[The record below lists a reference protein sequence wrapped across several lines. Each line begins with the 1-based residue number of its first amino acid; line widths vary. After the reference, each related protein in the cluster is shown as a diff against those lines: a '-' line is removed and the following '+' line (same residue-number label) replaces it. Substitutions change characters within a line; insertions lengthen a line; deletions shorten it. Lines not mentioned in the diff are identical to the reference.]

1 MQVRVVT
8 DVSMGIGRGLQDLG
22 RFLDDCEHRGE
33 PVERVDVVAVG
44 RADDGGLRAE
54 LELTLSVGQAST
66 ASLCDPQV
74 CPDGTVRFALEST
87 TRLLPAADHDVSVEP
102 TGTALDD
109 GGVTVRFAAT
119 VPGTVEPAADGE
131 DATVSGD
138 GATVANDDAASSGID
153 ASGTP
158 ASAAADRSGK
168 REHVSGERVDA
179 SGKGGSTADGDTV
192 GTRTDGDVD
201 GNGDG
206 DAELESAGASE
217 RDVPPFKNP
226 DLLAEVYDSC
236 ETFAEMADTLE
247 MDVTA
252 ETVRRYM
259 IDYDIHEPSTYQT
272 SEPAGAAAA
281 DGQVV
286 LSDGIGLP
294 EEVTAEDLIETVERS
309 NTIYEVKQD
318 IDIDRDDALEMLQ
331 DLNLLDLVVGRLAT
345 EGERDITR
353 EDIVDRLREASA
365 VQ

>member
-1 MQVRVVT
+1 
-8 DVSMGIGRGLQDLG
+8 MGIGRGFQELG
-22 RFLDDCEHRGE
+22 RFLDDCERRGE
-33 PVERVDVVAVG
+33 SVERVDVVEVAD
-44 RADDGGLRAE
+44 ADDGELRAE
-54 LELTLSVGQAST
+54 LELTFSIGRETV

-87 TRLLPAADHDVSVEP
+87 TQLVPVADHDVSVEP
-102 TGTALDD
+102 TETPLDGDGDGDDTAIVRFVATVLGTAGSTVNGEGAAVSSDD
-109 GGVTVRFAAT
+109 PAVTGTAGATGGV
-119 VPGTVEPAADGE
+119 D
-131 DATVSGD
+131 
-138 GATVANDDAASSGID
+138 ASSTTVT
-153 ASGTP
+153 S
-158 ASAAADRSGK
+158 AADRSGSTGL
-168 REHVSGERVDA
+168 VSKESAD
-179 SGKGGSTADGDTV
+179 SGQEGTSDGDS
-192 GTRTDGDVD
+192 GTI
-201 GNGDG
+201 GNGT
-206 DAELESAGASE
+206 DADEESNVETSE
-217 RDVPPFKNP
+217 RDVPPFKDP

-259 IDYDIHEPSTYQT
+259 IDYDIHEPNTYQT
-272 SEPAGAAAA
+272 SDGPAGPTA
-281 DGQVV
+281 DEGQVV

-294 EEVTAEDLIETVERS
+294 DEVTADDLIETVERS

-353 EDIVDRLREASA
+353 DDIVDRLREASA

>member
-1 MQVRVVT
+1 
-8 DVSMGIGRGLQDLG
+8 MGIGRGFQELG
-22 RFLDDCEHRGE
+22 RFLDDCERRGE
-33 PVERVDVVAVG
+33 PVERVDVVKVAG
-44 RADDGGLRAE
+44 ADDGGLRAE
-54 LELTLSVGQAST
+54 LELTLSVGQDGV

-87 TRLLPAADHDVSVEP
+87 TQLVPAADHDVSVEP
-102 TGTALDD
+102 TGTALED
-109 GGVTVRFAAT
+109 GDGTATVRFAAT
-119 VPGTVEPAADGE
+119 VPSTAGSAVNGEGVTISSDDPAVTG
-131 DATVSGD
+131 
-138 GATVANDDAASSGID
+138 DAAGGGVD
-153 ASGTP
+153 TGNTPTP
-158 ASAAADRSGK
+158 ATSAADRSGSTGL
-168 REHVSGERVDA
+168 VSKESAD
-179 SGKGGSTADGDTV
+179 SGQGGTGDGDSDTV
-192 GTRTDGDVD
+192 GNGTDAD
-201 GNGDG
+201 
-206 DAELESAGASE
+206 EESNVGTSE

-259 IDYDIHEPSTYQT
+259 IDYDIHEPNTYQT
-272 SEPAGAAAA
+272 SDGPAGATA
-281 DGQVV
+281 DEGQVV

-294 EEVTAEDLIETVERS
+294 DEVTADDLIETVERS

>member
-1 MQVRVVT
+1 MQVPVVP
-8 DVSMGIGRGLQDLG
+8 DVSMGIGRGFQELG
-22 RFLDDCEHRGE
+22 RFLDDCERGGE
-33 PVERVDVVAVG
+33 PVERVDVVEVTG
-44 RADDGGLRAE
+44 GDDGELRAE
-54 LELTLSVGQAST
+54 LELTLSVSEGGV

-87 TRLLPAADHDVSVEP
+87 TGLVPAADHDVSVEP
-102 TGTALDD
+102 TGPALGGD
-109 GGVTVRFAAT
+109 GAATVRFAAT
-119 VPGTVEPAADGE
+119 VSGAGGPAVNGE
-131 DATVSGD
+131 DATVDSD
-138 GATVANDDAASSGID
+138 GATSGLDATSTPGTAETD
-153 ASGTP
+153 PPERSGTDP
-158 ASAAADRSGK
+158 
-168 REHVSGERVDA
+168 GERSDA
-179 SGKGGSTADGDTV
+179 GRDGTGTDGRAGTSDARDTL
-192 GTRTDGDVD
+192 GERTDA
-201 GNGDG
+201 
-206 DAELESAGASE
+206 DADEESETVGASE
-217 RDVPPFKNP
+217 RDVPPFKDP
-226 DLLAEVYDSC
+226 DLLAEVYDAC

-259 IDYDIHEPSTYQT
+259 IDYDIHEPNTYQT
-272 SEPAGAAAA
+272 SDGPAGTTA
-281 DGQVV
+281 DEGQVV

-353 EDIVDRLREASA
+353 GDIVDRLREASA

>member
-1 MQVRVVT
+1 MQIRVVT
-8 DVSMGIGRGLQDLG
+8 DVNMGIGRGFQELG
-22 RFLDDCEHRGE
+22 RFLDDCEHREGA
-33 PVERVDVVAVG
+33 VERVDLVSVTG
-44 RADDGGLRAE
+44 ADDGGIRAE
-54 LELTLSVGQAST
+54 LELTLSVGSGGN

-87 TRLLPAADHDVSVEP
+87 TRLVPTADHDVSVEP
-102 TGTALDD
+102 TGTALDGD
-109 GGVTVRFAAT
+109 GAATVQFAAT
-119 VPGTVEPAADGE
+119 VPGTP
-131 DATVSGD
+131 
-138 GATVANDDAASSGID
+138 
-153 ASGTP
+153 GT
-158 ASAAADRSGK
+158 AEVDRSE
-168 REHVSGERVDA
+168 RSGLDSGGRADA
-179 SGKGGSTADGDTV
+179 GQNDTSAVGRGETSDADSDTV
-192 GTRTDGDVD
+192 EQRAGAGTETRSETVT
-201 GNGDG
+201 
-206 DAELESAGASE
+206 ASE
-217 RDVPPFKNP
+217 RDVPPFKDP

-259 IDYDIHEPSTYQT
+259 IDYDIHEPNTYQT
-272 SEPAGAAAA
+272 SDGPAGATA
-281 DGQVV
+281 DEGQVV

-294 EEVTAEDLIETVERS
+294 DEVTAEDLIETVERS

-318 IDIDRDDALEMLQ
+318 IHIDRDDALEMLQ